1 MNVIVYLATK
11 YLKFKGTDR
20 GISIISV
27 IALLTIVVSAMAATV
42 ILSAANGMHYNYM
55 DKLASKDFHAVI
67 YGYGRGVPDYETL
80 ALELK
85 KAPGVV
91 DVVPFL
97 DQQAL
102 IKGPLGTYGV
112 MVKAFPREFYQN
124 DREFRTRFA
133 LMKGEETNASWRH
146 AIFIGYNLADN
157 LGVSVGDWVY
167 LTLVNDDMLSLLQYK
182 FRVAGIFEAGYAEY
196 DTSLVFVNLEDALA
210 LEENSRASLA
220 IRVKDP
226 FQIERWL
233 PKIREISPFY
243 VYSWKSLNRNNLV
256 NIRNEKVM
264 MRIILT
270 IFFIVVCFNILS
282 TMMAT
287 VLDKREEIG
296 ILKAMGLRPKSVMSV
311 FLMDGFLI
319 GVIGSAVGIF
329 FGLFFALNLNNIL
342 HGIEAFVNFWNQV
355 AYLTLRV
362 FVTVKKPAKF
372 EFFDPTAYYI
382 REFPM
387 RIQLEDL
394 VVIMGLSVVC
404 SMLAVIWPAYRAGK
418 LRPIEVLRND

>member
-124 DREFRTRFA
+124 DREFRIRFA
-133 LMKGEETNASWRH
+133 LLKGEETNASWRH
-146 AIFIGYNLADN
+146 AIFMGYNLADN

-210 LEENSRASLA
+210 LEDNTRASLA

-256 NIRNEKVM
+256 NIRNEKMM

-270 IFFIVVCFNILS
+270 IFFMVVCFNILS

-355 AYLTLRV
+355 AYLTLRI
-362 FVTVKKPAKF
+362 FVVVKKPAKF

>member
-11 YLKFKGTDR
+11 YLKFKGSDR
-20 GISIISV
+20 GISIISL
-27 IALLTIVVSAMAATV
+27 IALFTIVVSAMAATV
-42 ILSAANGMHYNYM
+42 ILSAANGMHYSYM

-112 MVKAFPREFYQN
+112 MVKAFPRDFYFN
-124 DREFRTRFA
+124 DREFRTRFP
-133 LMKGEETNASWRH
+133 LLKGEETNSVWRH
-146 AIFIGYNLADN
+146 AIFLGYNLADN
-157 LGVSVGDWVY
+157 LGVTMGDWVY

-182 FRVAGIFEAGYAEY
+182 FKVAGIFEAGYAEY
-196 DTSLVFVNLEDALA
+196 DTSLVFVNLEDAMA
-210 LEENSRASLA
+210 LQENVRASLA
-220 IRVKDP
+220 LRVKDP

-319 GVIGSAVGIF
+319 GVIGSVVGIF
-329 FGLFFALNLNNIL
+329 FGLFFALNLNHIL
-342 HGIEAFVNFWNQV
+342 HGIEAFVNFWNHV
-355 AYLTLRV
+355 AYLSLRI
-362 FVTVKKPAKF
+362 FFAVKKPAKF

-387 RIQLEDL
+387 KIQLEDL
-394 VVIMGLSVVC
+394 IVIMGLSVVC
-404 SMLAVIWPAYRAGK
+404 SMVAVIWPAYRAGK

>member
-1 MNVIVYLATK
+1 MNVVFYLATK
-11 YLKFKGTDR
+11 YLKFKGSDR
-20 GISIISV
+20 GISLISV
-27 IALLTIVVSAMAATV
+27 IALLTIIVSAMAATV
-42 ILSAANGMHYNYM
+42 ILSAANGMHYNFM

-67 YGYGRGVPDYETL
+67 YGYGRGISDYESL

-85 KAPGVV
+85 KLPGVV
-91 DVVPFL
+91 DVRPFL

-112 MVKAFPREFYQN
+112 MVKAFPKDFYVNDSEFKK
-124 DREFRTRFA
+124 RFA
-133 LMKGEETNASWRH
+133 LTKGEITNVEWRH
-146 AIFIGYNLADN
+146 AIIMGYNLADN

-167 LTLVNDDMLSLLQYK
+167 LTLVNDDLLSLLQYK
-182 FRVAGIFEAGYAEY
+182 FKVAGIFEAGYAEY
-196 DTSLVFVNLEDALA
+196 DAGLVFVNLEDAFEVTG
-210 LEENSRASLA
+210 EEKASLA

-226 FQIERWL
+226 FQIEKWL
-233 PKIREISPFY
+233 PKIRETSPFY

-319 GVIGSAVGIF
+319 GVVGSAVGIF
-329 FGLFFALNLNNIL
+329 FGLFFALHLNNIL
-342 HGIEAFVNFWNQV
+342 HGIEGFVNLGNTV
-355 AYLTLRV
+355 AYYALHWLLP
-362 FVTVKKPAKF
+362 VKKPTKF

-387 RIQLEDL
+387 HIQLEDL
-394 VVIMGLSVVC
+394 MIIMGLSVMC
-404 SMLAVIWPAYRAGK
+404 SMVAVIWPAIRAGK

>member
-146 AIFIGYNLADN
+146 AIFMGYNLADN

-196 DTSLVFVNLEDALA
+196 DTSLVFVNLEDALV
-210 LEENSRASLA
+210 LEDNTRASLA

-256 NIRNEKVM
+256 NIRNEKMM

-362 FVTVKKPAKF
+362 FMTVKKPAKF

>member
-20 GISIISV
+20 GISLISV
-27 IALLTIVVSAMAATV
+27 IALLTIIVSAMAATV
-42 ILSAANGMHYNYM
+42 ILSAANGMHYNFM

-67 YGYGRGVPDYETL
+67 YGYGRGVPDYESL
-80 ALELK
+80 AIELK
-85 KAPGVV
+85 KVPGVV
-91 DVVPFL
+91 DVVPFV

-112 MVKAFPREFYQN
+112 MVKAFPRDFYQN
-124 DREFRTRFA
+124 DREFKSRFS
-133 LMKGEETNASWRH
+133 LKKGEETNASWRH
-146 AIFIGYNLADN
+146 AIFMGYNLADN

-182 FRVAGIFEAGYAEY
+182 FKVAGIFEAGYAEY

-210 LEENSRASLA
+210 LEENGRASLA
-220 IRVKDP
+220 IRVQDP

-233 PKIREISPFY
+233 PRIREVSPFY
-243 VYSWKSLNRNNLV
+243 VYSWKTLNRNNLV
-256 NIRNEKVM
+256 NIRNEKMM

-296 ILKAMGLRPKSVMSV
+296 ILKAMGLRPKSVMTV

-329 FGLFFALNLNNIL
+329 LGLFFALNLNNIL
-342 HGIEAFVNFWNQV
+342 HGIENFINFWNTV
-355 AYLTLRV
+355 AYATLRLF
-362 FVTVKKPAKF
+362 FVVKKPSKF

-387 RIQLEDL
+387 HIQLEDL
-394 VVIMGLSVVC
+394 MVIMGLSVMC
-404 SMLAVIWPAYRAGK
+404 SMVAVVWPAYRASR